1 MTDIVMQSP
10 RLAHVSDVPLA
21 SIKDPKIHD
30 GTVPLS
36 HGRQFKSVFRIIVP
50 AGTQSDLLLQPGLN
64 TGMTYNRNGQDFD
77 NMLAL
82 GTGVAG
88 VVNHKAFQL
97 LTLTTGVTSA
107 QPSNSVCSNSAKDVC
122 MWRGVSSAC
131 RITSIDSD
139 QNNSGYWESIACTPV
154 QDDAQSFFYRPSTT
168 VTNGTTALIINTQY
182 AMLAVGIQPGLL
194 SSIDWANDAGY
205 SVGSIKD
212 VHKRTFQCG
221 RVDNEANFVKLNN
234 QSGVTTQY
242 TTGDSLVYATN
253 NSSTSPSNIFSTY
266 QDGGMTYRGIRLTAV
281 ATDMTLLVEYTGNI
295 ECIYDDVSQFNA
307 FMTPNTKRFGHLT
320 AMARHVRMDN
330 GKVR

>member
-10 RLAHVSDVPLA
+10 RLVHASDVPLA

-30 GTVPLS
+30 GSVPLS

-88 VVNHKAFQL
+88 VVNHKSFSV
-97 LTLTTGVTSA
+97 LTLTTGGLNT
-107 QPSNSVCSNSAKDVC
+107 PTNGVCSNTAKDVAQ
-122 MWRGVSSAC
+122 WRGVSSAC

-154 QDDAQSFFYRPSTT
+154 QDDSQSFFYRPSTT
-168 VTNGTTALIINTQY
+168 TTNGTVGLAINSPY
-182 AMLAVGIQPGLL
+182 NMLAVGVQPGLL
-194 SSIDWANDAGY
+194 STIDWANDAGY

-212 VHKRTFQCG
+212 IHKRTFQCG

-234 QSGVTTQY
+234 QAGVTTNFS
-242 TTGDSLVYATN
+242 TGDSLIYATN
-253 NSSTSPSNIFSTY
+253 NSSTSPSNLYSTY
-266 QDGGMTYRGIRLTAV
+266 QDLGMTYRGIRLTAV
-281 ATDMTLLVEYTGNI
+281 ATDMTVLVEYTGNI

-307 FMTPNTKRFGHLT
+307 FMTLNTKVPGHAT
-320 AMARHVRMDN
+320 AMARHVRMDM
-330 GKVR
+330 GKLR